1 MTALC
6 NACMI
11 AGVNGK
17 TNVMKS
23 PFRLLVSLAGVFS
36 LFLFLC
42 GCRKD
47 NRQSYTYQVY
57 SPVIVSKAEFAGS
70 INGDPSQHVENAG
83 RFYLAGDYIFMNEV
97 DKGIHVIDNRMPS
110 RPRQVAFLNIPGNQG
125 MVVKGKTLLADM
137 YDYLISIDISD
148 VKNARLTSVMPNFF
162 QGRNLAYS
170 GDTTRIAI
178 GYTVK
183 DTTVYYDENTPR
195 WYNDCANCPYTLSN
209 SSGYQKT
216 APSGVAGSM
225 AGMIVM
231 NDYLYAISNPGT
243 LGIVDVSKPETPV
256 LTSLFPAGFNLET
269 VFPLHD
275 KLFLGGNTG
284 MFIYSVNDPENP
296 EKLGEFVH
304 GFACDPVIADGN
316 TAYVTLH
323 TGSVCGNEL
332 NELNAVNIADLKNPM
347 LIKSYPMTSP
357 KGLSK
362 DGDLLFVCD
371 GDSGVKLFDASN
383 PAEIV
388 LKTTINIRD
397 SYDVIAR
404 NGLLI
409 VVTDDGLYQY
419 DYSDIDHIVRLG
431 VIAAPHKKIPVL

>member
-1 MTALC
+1 
-6 NACMI
+6 
-11 AGVNGK
+11 
-17 TNVMKS
+17 
-23 PFRLLVSLAGVFS
+23 
-36 LFLFLC
+36 
-42 GCRKD
+42 
-47 NRQSYTYQVY
+47 
-57 SPVIVSKAEFAGS
+57 
-70 INGDPSQHVENAG
+70 
-83 RFYLAGDYIFMNEV
+83 
-97 DKGIHVIDNRMPS
+97 
-110 RPRQVAFLNIPGNQG
+110 LNIPGNQG

-148 VKNARLTSVMPNFF
+148 VKNARLTSVLPNFF
-162 QGRNLAYS
+162 QGRSFGYS

-183 DTTVYYDENTPR
+183 DTTVYYDENSPR
-195 WYNDCANCPYTLSN
+195 LYSDCSNCSYMLSN
-209 SSGYQKT
+209 SGGYPKT
-216 APSGVAGSM
+216 APPGVAGSM

-231 NDYLYAISNPGT
+231 NDYLYAITNPGM
-243 LGIVDVSKPETPV
+243 LGVVDVSIPETPV
-256 LTSLFPAGFNLET
+256 FKSLFPAGFNLET
-269 VFPLHD
+269 VFPLQD
-275 KLFLGGNTG
+275 KLFLGGNNG

-323 TGSVCGNEL
+323 TGSVCGGAL
-332 NELNAVNIADLKNPM
+332 NELNTVNIADLKNPM

-371 GDSGVKLFDASN
+371 GDSGVKLFDASD
-383 PAEIV
+383 PAEIA
-388 LKTTINIRD
+388 LKTTIEIKD

-409 VVTDDGLYQY
+409 VVADDGLYQY
-419 DYSDIDHIVRLG
+419 DYSDIENIAQLG
-431 VIAAPHKKIPVL
+431 VIAAPHKKAPL